1 MYISN
6 NGECDEKGK
15 ETDKEENE
23 DTNVQ
28 NAAGV
33 ENGGPLVDRIR
44 LVEEIIFIRN
54 IIVQ

>member
-1 MYISN
+1 VYISDD
-6 NGECDEKGK
+6 GECDEKAE

-33 ENGGPLVDRIR
+33 ENGGPLVDRIG
-44 LVEEIIFIRN
+44 LVEDIIFIRG
-54 IIVQ
+54 IIV